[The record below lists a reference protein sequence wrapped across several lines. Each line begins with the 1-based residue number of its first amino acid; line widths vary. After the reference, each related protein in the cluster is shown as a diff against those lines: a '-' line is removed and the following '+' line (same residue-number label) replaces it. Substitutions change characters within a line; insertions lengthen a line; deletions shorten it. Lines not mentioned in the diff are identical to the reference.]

1 MISSSAP
8 ERATALA
15 APPAAPED
23 VDLLRRLV
31 EIPSLSDQERP
42 AVEALC
48 RVMASRGFAVEIDE
62 VGNAIGTIGAGP
74 KRVVLLGHID
84 TVPGHIPVRI
94 EDGVLWGRGA
104 VDAKGPL
111 CTFVA
116 AASAA
121 APDLNA
127 TVTVVG
133 AVGEERLGSPGAN
146 AVARWDAP
154 DFCVIGEPSGWDAVC
169 LGYRGTLGFHCR
181 LAQPSRHSAGPGESA
196 GEQAIAFW
204 NTLTAELAAMNAA
217 NEATTTFTSLTPALR
232 EMRAGNDGMQDEA
245 VLSIGLRL
253 PPGIDTA
260 ALQGRI
266 RELAGSPILIT
277 IAPEAERSL
286 QATIEC
292 ERVAG
297 PRPLFGAPALLMLT
311 TTDVLEDRFARALTS
326 SQRTMAALVLDP
338 DPLWLTDRRTGEPL
352 DAPWLGA
359 LIAEQGLDA
368 RLAAQLEIIGSRHPG
383 VFGSIV
389 DAAGVRIAA

>member
-15 APPAAPED
+15 APPAAAD
-23 VDLLRRLV
+23 IDLLRRLV

-48 RVMASRGFAVEIDE
+48 REMAARGFAVEIDDA
-62 VGNAIGTIGAGP
+62 GNAIGTTGSGP

-94 EDGVLWGRGA
+94 DDGVLWGRGA

-116 AASAA
+116 AATAA

-146 AVARWDAP
+146 AIAAWEAP
-154 DFCVIGEPSGWDAVC
+154 DFCVIGEPSGWDSVC
-169 LGYRGTLGFHCR
+169 LGYRGTLGFHYR

-196 GEQAIAFW
+196 GEQAIGFW
-204 NTLTAELAAMNAA
+204 NALTAKLDATNAA
-217 NEATTTFTSLTPALR
+217 NEAATTFTSITPALR

-266 RELAGSPILIT
+266 RELAGPAEIEVNGVQEGFRSPKQSPLVPPFLRAIRAEGGTPRFTLKLGT
-277 IAPEAERSL
+277 SDMTVVGPAWRCPMVTYGPGDASLDHTPEERIDLAEYGR
-286 QATIEC
+286 AI
-292 ERVAG
+292 RVL
-297 PRPLFGAPALLMLT
+297 R
-311 TTDVLEDRFARALTS
+311 DVLVSL
-326 SQRTMAALVLDP
+326 
-338 DPLWLTDRRTGEPL
+338 
-352 DAPWLGA
+352 
-359 LIAEQGLDA
+359 
-368 RLAAQLEIIGSRHPG
+368 
-383 VFGSIV
+383 
-389 DAAGVRIAA
+389 

>member
-1 MISSSAP
+1 VISSSALDQ
-8 ERATALA
+8 AAVA
-15 APPAAPED
+15 APSASDAD
-23 VDLLRRLV
+23 IALLRRMV

-48 RVMASRGFAVEIDE
+48 QEMAARGFVVEIDDA
-62 VGNAIGTIGAGP
+62 GNAIGTIGSGP

-116 AASAA
+116 AATAA

-146 AVARWDAP
+146 AVARWAPP

-169 LGYRGTLGFHCR
+169 LGYRGTLGFHYR

-204 NTLTAELAAMNAA
+204 NALTAELAAMNAA
-217 NEATTTFTSLTPALR
+217 SVAITTFTSITPALR
-232 EMRAGNDGMQDEA
+232 EMRAGNDGMRDEA

-253 PPGIDTA
+253 PPGIDTGG
-260 ALQGRI
+260 LQRRI
-266 RELAGSPILIT
+266 RDLAGAADIEVNGVQEGFRSPKQTPLAPPFLRAIRAKGGTPRFSLKLGTSDMT
-277 IAPEAERSL
+277 IVGPAWRCPMVTYGPGDASLDHTPEERIDL
-286 QATIEC
+286 VEYGRAI
-292 ERVAG
+292 RVL
-297 PRPLFGAPALLMLT
+297 R
-311 TTDVLEDRFARALTS
+311 DVLVSL
-326 SQRTMAALVLDP
+326 
-338 DPLWLTDRRTGEPL
+338 
-352 DAPWLGA
+352 
-359 LIAEQGLDA
+359 
-368 RLAAQLEIIGSRHPG
+368 
-383 VFGSIV
+383 
-389 DAAGVRIAA
+389 